1 LNFVCKTATKTTI
14 LLPVATIAATAFAT
28 STHYDEV
35 VASNLDRKGLAMSKA
50 RFWIALLGV
59 LLLSILGIASA
70 SIIFAHNAIVQQ
82 QHCVAEVQ
90 SISVEVIPLA
100 PPSRME
106 CFDTPA
112 EAAEFATGGTIKP
125 DRSATSEEISLL
137 IGEHYDRSE
146 RH

>member
-1 LNFVCKTATKTTI
+1 MRAK
-14 LLPVATIAATAFAT
+14 
-28 STHYDEV
+28 
-35 VASNLDRKGLAMSKA
+35 
-50 RFWIALLGV
+50 
-59 LLLSILGIASA
+59 LLLVFVILVIASA
-70 SIIFAHNAIVQQ
+70 SIVFAHNAIVRQ

-100 PPSRME
+100 PPSPMQ

-112 EAAEFATGGTIKP
+112 EAVEFATGGTIKP

-137 IGEHYDRSE
+137 IGEHYDRLE